1 MIDAEVERS
10 KVLTWVAVL
19 MNEAC
24 DKGNEVNFLKAQ
36 LMNAMNNPKQAI
48 HKIEKLLIVSEPKQT
63 TMYMTLKSP
72 DVIHIVKRILET
84 LFKPFGDEVL
94 KKADRSLHPMNLKDK
109 NRIEKWQLACEFQTD
124 LFEPETSEAKDIG
137 KRSRHKGPARLE
149 HVSDWANEAEIVPAA
164 SSAIVVMQ
172 NYVKQATDTVDM
184 LTKQLDDLRLKEERI
199 KHAKNDPKK
208 RSEMQ
213 GRIDQLEDAMNRTK
227 DQNKQLDLGYEI
239 SKMYNQLEA
248 LDQTDVL
255 NEIGDEKDLVQK
267 QLGKVKLEKDL
278 MDEYYAEAVLQVV
291 DYAPSVPLYV
301 VSKMKEEDRRDLIID
316 KLPLDMPLQA
326 QAYQQATG
334 EGNDMKAKRQ
344 FEAISKTILTTSL
357 ELVQEGSLPDYTKNS
372 PNRIEFL
379 NRTAEVTKAVTG
391 TTPDRDDLKKALNKE
406 RRKKCAYCS
415 KPYETCYWNLDKN
428 QAAPKPD
435 DTAHIVGLCDSV
447 CEKYFRH
454 MPMCHNCHQDD
465 RAYFQIKPGEGLIN
479 DQAFMQSVPLVTEF
493 LKLQRQV
500 MSGRKELQN
509 ELEEARVCASAA
521 VADLDKSFLP
531 NFWCVKCDVQCL
543 PRDLMIM
550 RPDYDKVVILFSENG
565 KQITT

>member
-36 LMNAMNNPKQAI
+36 LMNAMNNPKLAI

-94 KKADRSLHPMNLKDK
+94 KKADKSLHPMNLKDK

-291 DYAPSVPLYV
+291 DYAPAVPLYV

>member
-94 KKADRSLHPMNLKDK
+94 KKADKSLHPMNLKDK

-291 DYAPSVPLYV
+291 DYAPAVPLYV

-479 DQAFMQSVPLVTEF
+479 DQAFRQSVPLVTEF

>member
-94 KKADRSLHPMNLKDK
+94 KKADKSLHPMNLKDK

-291 DYAPSVPLYV
+291 DYAPAVPLYV

>member
-19 MNEAC
+19 MNQAC

-36 LMNAMNNPKQAI
+36 LISAMNNPKQAI
-48 HKIEKLLIVSEPKQT
+48 HKIEKLLIASEPKQT
-63 TMYMTLKSP
+63 TLYMTLKSP
-72 DVIHIVKRILET
+72 DVIHIVKRMLET

-94 KKADRSLHPMNLKDK
+94 KKADKSLHPMNLKDK
-109 NRIEKWQLACEFQTD
+109 NRIEKWQLACDFQTD

-149 HVSDWANEAEIVPAA
+149 HVGDWAHEAEIVPAA
-164 SSAIVVMQ
+164 SSAIVVMH
-172 NYVKQATDTVDM
+172 NYVKQAADTVDM

-199 KHAKNDPKK
+199 KHAKNDRKK

-213 GRIDQLEDAMNRTK
+213 GRIDQLEDAMNKTR

-255 NEIGDEKDLVQK
+255 NEIGDEKDLLQK

-278 MDEYYAEAVLQVV
+278 MDEYCAEAVLQVI
-291 DYAPSVPLYV
+291 DYAPAVPLYV

-316 KLPLDMPLQA
+316 KLPLNMPVQV

-334 EGNDMKAKRQ
+334 EGNDMQAKRQ
-344 FEAISKTILTTSL
+344 FKAISKTILTTSL

-406 RRKKCAYCS
+406 RQKKCAYCS

-435 DTAHIVGLCDSV
+435 DTTHIVGLCDSV

-454 MPMCHNCHQDD
+454 MPMCHKCHQDD
-465 RAYFQIKPGEGLIN
+465 RTYFQIKPGEGLIN
-479 DQAFMQSVPLVTEF
+479 DQAFRQSVPLITEF

-500 MSGRKELQN
+500 MLGRKELQN

-521 VADLDKSFLP
+521 VADLDESFLP

-550 RPDYDKVVILFSENG
+550 KPDYDKLVILFSESG

>member
-1 MIDAEVERS
+1 MIDSEVERS
-10 KVLTWVAVL
+10 KVLSWVAVL
-19 MNEAC
+19 MDQAC
-24 DKGNEVNFLKAQ
+24 DQNARNIVQ
-36 LMNAMNNPKQAI
+36 LQAKIVDTRNNPKKAL
-48 HKIEKLLIVSEPKQT
+48 HKVEKLLIVSEPKKT

-72 DVIHIVKRILET
+72 DACCNVKHILASLLSE
-84 LFKPFGDEVL
+84 PFGAEVL
-94 KKADRSLHPMNLKDK
+94 KHADRSLHPMNLKDK
-109 NRIEKWQLACEFQTD
+109 SRIEKWQLACEFQTD
-124 LFEPETSEAKDIG
+124 LFEAPEAKEDDS
-137 KRSRHKGPARLE
+137 KRPRRKGPARLK
-149 HVSDWANEAEIVPAA
+149 HVGDWANEAEIVPAA
-164 SSAIVVMQ
+164 SSAIVVQ
-172 NYVKQATDTVDM
+172 SYVKQAADTVEI

-208 RSEMQ
+208 RSDMQ
-213 GRIDQLEDAMNRTK
+213 ERIDQLEDAMNRTK

-291 DYAPSVPLYV
+291 DYAPAVPLYV

-334 EGNDMKAKRQ
+334 EGNVMKAKKQ

-406 RRKKCAYCS
+406 RQKKCAYCS

-435 DTAHIVGLCDSV
+435 DTAHIVGLCGTV
-447 CEKYFRH
+447 CEKYFRQ

-465 RAYFQIKPGEGLIN
+465 RAYFQIKPGEGLID
-479 DQAFMQSVPLVTEF
+479 DQAFRQSVPLVTEF

-543 PRDLMIM
+543 PRDLMIIK
-550 RPDYDKVVILFSENG
+550 PDYDKLVILFSETG

>member
-94 KKADRSLHPMNLKDK
+94 KKADKSLHPMNLKDK

-124 LFEPETSEAKDIG
+124 LFEPETSEAKNIG

-291 DYAPSVPLYV
+291 DYAPAVPLYV

>member
-1 MIDAEVERS
+1 MFPYMQQRPQMIDAEVERS

-94 KKADRSLHPMNLKDK
+94 KKADKSLHPMNLKDK

-124 LFEPETSEAKDIG
+124 LFEPETSEAKNIG

-227 DQNKQLDLGYEI
+227 DQNKQLDLGHEQDQG
-239 SKMYNQLEA
+239 SK
-248 LDQTDVL
+248 QTT
-255 NEIGDEKDLVQK
+255 
-267 QLGKVKLEKDL
+267 
-278 MDEYYAEAVLQVV
+278 
-291 DYAPSVPLYV
+291 
-301 VSKMKEEDRRDLIID
+301 R
-316 KLPLDMPLQA
+316 
-326 QAYQQATG
+326 
-334 EGNDMKAKRQ
+334 
-344 FEAISKTILTTSL
+344 F
-357 ELVQEGSLPDYTKNS
+357 
-372 PNRIEFL
+372 
-379 NRTAEVTKAVTG
+379 
-391 TTPDRDDLKKALNKE
+391 
-406 RRKKCAYCS
+406 
-415 KPYETCYWNLDKN
+415 
-428 QAAPKPD
+428 
-435 DTAHIVGLCDSV
+435 GL
-447 CEKYFRH
+447 
-454 MPMCHNCHQDD
+454 
-465 RAYFQIKPGEGLIN
+465 
-479 DQAFMQSVPLVTEF
+479 
-493 LKLQRQV
+493 
-500 MSGRKELQN
+500 
-509 ELEEARVCASAA
+509 
-521 VADLDKSFLP
+521 
-531 NFWCVKCDVQCL
+531 
-543 PRDLMIM
+543 
-550 RPDYDKVVILFSENG
+550 
-565 KQITT
+565 